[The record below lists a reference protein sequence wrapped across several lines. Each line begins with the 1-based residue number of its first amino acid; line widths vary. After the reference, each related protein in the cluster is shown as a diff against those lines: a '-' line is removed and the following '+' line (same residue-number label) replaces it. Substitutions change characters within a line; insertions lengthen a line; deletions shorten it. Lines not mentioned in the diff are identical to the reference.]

1 MYLLYSVNV
10 YIFNVV
16 IEIKFYSIS
25 ILFHKR
31 DIYEKYGVKRRGNTG
46 QDKVEE

>member
-16 IEIKFYSIS
+16 IEIKFYSSIS
-25 ILFHKR
+25 KSAVYQYHCCA
-31 DIYEKYGVKRRGNTG
+31 
-46 QDKVEE
+46 DKVLQGLLHDVFDGD